1 MIPLFNLPNPII
13 MKKIFA
19 LPLIS
24 ACFFLMVHA
33 ELMAQVTADER
44 SQMLDVKLQL
54 LDSKLQLLDA
64 KIKLWEAKPEELD
77 IKLKELDS
85 KIKSMDFS
93 PDEINNKLA
102 ELDSIISNFQNRELL
117 IHETPDFTSEE
128 EMYEYTPVFNSAIM
142 LDPLRLLEGTFS
154 LSYERVLDPRFS
166 VNVSGMAT
174 YSTSRGLSNLYFTNQ
189 SFELYNSSSDRYEAY
204 TGEVMSGAGFIIQ
217 FRNYLRA
224 DHPGGKSSPLGLYAA
239 PQLMYRNM
247 KITGN
252 HPVYDL
258 TETGQYSWT
267 SVEIHRHLNVM
278 AAGAVIGIKIPFV
291 KVLALD
297 FFAGGSIRLSK
308 YKDEK
313 KFTRYHDWSNF
324 DFSGVSPIA
333 GITIGILK

>member
-1 MIPLFNLPNPII
+1 
-13 MKKIFA
+13 MKKIFGFPIIA
-19 LPLIS
+19 MFLLLFLPNPEVS
-24 ACFFLMVHA
+24 GQDA
-33 ELMAQVTADER
+33 TDER

-64 KIKLWEAKPEELD
+64 KIKLWEAKPAELD
-77 IKLKELDS
+77 IRLQELDS
-85 KIKSMDFS
+85 KIKSLDFK
-93 PDEINNKLA
+93 PEEINRKLE
-102 ELDSIISNFQNRELL
+102 ELDSMISHYPSPESFIPQSSEFTNE
-117 IHETPDFTSEE
+117 ETEPEF
-128 EMYEYTPVFNSAIM
+128 TPVYNSAIM
-142 LDPLRLLEGTFS
+142 LDPMRLLEGTFC

-166 VNVSGMAT
+166 INVSGMAT
-174 YSTSRGLSNLYFTNQ
+174 YSTSRGLSNMYFKNQ
-189 SFELYNSSSDRYEAY
+189 SFDLYSSASSSYEAY
-204 TGEVMSGAGFIIQ
+204 SGEVMSGGGFIIQ

-239 PQLMYRNM
+239 PQFMYRNM

-252 HPVYDL
+252 HSEYGI
-258 TETGQYSWT
+258 TETGQYGWIP
-267 SVEIHRHLNVM
+267 VEIHRHLNVFS
-278 AAGAVIGIKIPFV
+278 AGAVIGIKIPFV

-333 GITIGILK
+333 GITVGILK

>member
-1 MIPLFNLPNPII
+1 
-13 MKKIFA
+13 MKKIFCFTIITVFLA
-19 LPLIS
+19 LLLPNPE
-24 ACFFLMVHA
+24 VNG
-33 ELMAQVTADER
+33 QDTTDER

-64 KIKLWEAKPEELD
+64 KIKLWEAKPAELD
-77 IKLKELDS
+77 IKLQELDS
-85 KIKSMDFS
+85 KIKSLDFK
-93 PDEINNKLA
+93 PEEINRKLA
-102 ELDSIISNFQNRELL
+102 ELDSMISNFPSPESFIQ
-117 IHETPDFTSEE
+117 SS
-128 EMYEYTPVFNSAIM
+128 EYTNEETEPEFTPVYKSAIM
-142 LDPLRLLEGTFS
+142 LDPMRLLEGTFC

-174 YSTSRGLSNLYFTNQ
+174 YSTSRGLSNMYFTNQ
-189 SFELYNSSSDRYEAY
+189 SFDMYNSSIDRYEAY
-204 TGEVMSGAGFIIQ
+204 SGEVMSGGGFIIQ

-239 PQLMYRNM
+239 PQFMYRNM

-252 HPVYDL
+252 HSDYVIN
-258 TETGQYSWT
+258 ESGQYEWIP
-267 SVEIHRHLNVM
+267 VEIHRHLNVFS
-278 AAGAVIGIKIPFV
+278 AGAVIGLKIPFV